1 MNDNATNPAT
11 TVFDAADPAAARAG
25 FNTHLSFYHANGKN
39 SGFAIQF
46 SVDPATPD
54 RDGALYFSI
63 ARQKTVGNASAQ
75 GLDRYAS
82 FDWQNKASVKLNFI
96 EVAEILMVLGGQASV
111 LTHAGKEGL
120 FHNSPSATTSISFKR
135 AEDPNRPGFL
145 LGVGRTP
152 KADPNARQYYTFA
165 FWPAEAV
172 GLRFALQAQ
181 MGLIAFG
188 IPRERAAA
196 PAGARPGPFGYR
208 VEAETSPGAWRVVL
222 DRSDARE
229 DFLCDYRELPEPV
242 AALRLRLCVTSHP
255 PGVEPGVIDF
265 TAFGPVTAPAT
276 AP

>member
-1 MNDNATNPAT
+1 MNDTNATNPAT
-11 TVFDAADPAAARAG
+11 TVFDAADPAAAKAG

-46 SVDPATPD
+46 SVDPAAPD

-63 ARQKTVGNASAQ
+63 AKQKTVGNAAAQ
-75 GLDRYAS
+75 GADRYAS
-82 FDWQNKASVKLNFI
+82 FDWANKTTVKLNFL

-111 LTHAGKEGL
+111 LAHAGKEGL

-181 MGLIAFG
+181 MGLLAFG
-188 IPRERAAA
+188 IPRERPAA
-196 PAGARPGPFGYR
+196 PAGARPSASAFAPPTP
-208 VEAETSPGAWRVVL
+208 AGAFPPPPAPA
-222 DRSDARE
+222 SSFA
-229 DFLCDYRELPEPV
+229 PMP
-242 AALRLRLCVTSHP
+242 AAAP
-255 PGVEPGVIDF
+255 AGD
-265 TAFGPVTAPAT
+265 AFGDAF
-276 AP
+276 

>member
-1 MNDNATNPAT
+1 MNDNATTPAT

-63 ARQKTVGNASAQ
+63 AKQKTVGNASAQ

-196 PAGARPGPFGYR
+196 PASARPAAPGPFPPPAAAGSF
-208 VEAETSPGAWRVVL
+208 APPPA
-222 DRSDARE
+222 
-229 DFLCDYRELPEPV
+229 PV
-242 AALRLRLCVTSHP
+242 QPFGSSAAAAP
-255 PGVEPGVIDF
+255 ADD
-265 TAFGPVTAPAT
+265 AFGYAF
-276 AP
+276 